1 MKIYIYTQCYEN
13 YGYRWKPKGGM
24 DYFIPCGESISP
36 VRLDAMVSLA
46 RLKIEH
52 KNEMFEENIVGI
64 EVVADD
70 FMTDFEEN
78 QLKYDGK
85 IDFPARIVNVLEG

>member
-1 MKIYIYTQCYEN
+1 MKIYIYTQVYEN
-13 YGYRWKPKGGM
+13 YGYRWKPKGGR

-46 RLKIEH
+46 RPQIEE
-52 KNEMFEENIVGI
+52 KTEMFEENIVGI

-70 FMTDFEEN
+70 FMTDFERS
-78 QLKYDGK
+78 QLEYDGK
-85 IDFPARIVNVLEG
+85 IDFPAKTITIV